1 MKNHIK
7 HLIFLL
13 QCLVL
18 ALLFFGLSRFV
29 FFGFTSDLFPQIYE
43 DGFWQV
49 FAHGL
54 RFDLSAFAY
63 FNLIFILLLVL
74 PTRQRE
80 KKAYQKILQSLF
92 VGFNGLILFMNL
104 ADVVNIEFTG
114 KRMTAD
120 TFEFILQGDDLNFVA
135 IDFIKDYW
143 YLLLI
148 ATLMTLAMR
157 SIYIFI
163 QKNQFFLYRSKITW
177 PCFIISL
184 FALGLTVLAMR
195 GGTQLR
201 PIKNIHASYHGQ
213 GKYVPLILNAP
224 FSILSTLS
232 EKGLKEVNY
241 FNQEER
247 PKYFDAEKTFEAD
260 SANKKNVVIIILE
273 SFSREYIGYYNEH
286 QGYTPFLDSLILQS
300 TVCENAYA
308 NGKKSIEGIPA
319 ILSGIPAL
327 SDKPYILSQYGT
339 QKTNSIPSLL
349 SKEDYE
355 CSFYHGGNPG
365 TMGFDAFAEM
375 AGFHSYIDLSQYPN
389 YENDFD
395 GKWGIFDEP
404 YFQFF
409 KSELDQK
416 KEPFFS
422 SLFSLSSHHPYTIP
436 EKHKGKFPKGEIP
449 IHETIGYTDHALRR
463 FFEEAK
469 KSNWF
474 ENTLFVITAD
484 HTFTA
489 THKEYQNSNGLYEI
503 PLLIYNPADTSFK
516 SITKICQQTDILP
529 TIVDELNLSTKLIS
543 FGNSIWNEKGFA
555 VNYLNNLYQF
565 IDEGYLLQFNGNKS
579 LALYQTHSDP
589 MLKNNLLL
597 TEISRAQMMENKLKA
612 LIQDYNYR
620 MINNQLHLDD

>member
-18 ALLFFGLSRFV
+18 ALVFFGLSRLV
-29 FFGFTSDLFPQIYE
+29 FFGFTSDLFPQIHE
-43 DGFWQV
+43 DGFWWV

-63 FNLIFILLLVL
+63 FNLIFIILLLI

-92 VGFNGLILFMNL
+92 VGFNGLILFLNL
-104 ADVVNIEFTG
+104 ADVVNVEFTG

-143 YLLLI
+143 FLPLI
-148 ATLMTLAMR
+148 ALTMTLAMR
-157 SIYIFI
+157 SIYILL
-163 QKNQFFLYRSKITW
+163 QKNQFFLHRSKITW
-177 PCFIISL
+177 SCFISSL

-213 GKYVPLILNAP
+213 GRYVPLILNAP

-232 EKGLKEVNY
+232 EKGLKEVKY
-241 FNQEER
+241 FKPEDI
-247 PKYFDAEKTFEAD
+247 PKYFEAEKKFNAD
-260 SANKKNVVIIILE
+260 TAIKKNVVIIILE
-273 SFSREYIGYYNEH
+273 SFSREYVGYYNKH
-286 QGYTPFLDSLILQS
+286 QGYTPFLDSLTQHS

-327 SDKPYILSQYGT
+327 TDKPYILSQYGT
-339 QKTNSIPSLL
+339 QKTNSIASLL
-349 SKEDYE
+349 SKQSYD

-365 TMGFDAFAEM
+365 TMGFDAYAEM
-375 AGFHSYIDLSQYPN
+375 AGFHSYVDLSKYPN

-404 YFQFF
+404 FFQFY
-409 KSELDQK
+409 KSELDRK

-422 SLFSLSSHHPYTIP
+422 TIFSLSSHHPYSIP
-436 EKHKGKFPKGEIP
+436 DEHLGKFPKGEIP
-449 IHETIGYTDHALRR
+449 IHETTGYTDYALRR

-503 PLLIYNPADTSFK
+503 PLIFYNPSDTLNK

-529 TIVDELNLSTKLIS
+529 SIVDELGLSAKLICY
-543 FGNSIWNEKGFA
+543 GNSIWTEKGFA

-565 IDEGYLLQFNGNKS
+565 IENDYLLQFNGEKS
-579 LALYQTHSDP
+579 LTLYHTHSDP
-589 MLKNNLLL
+589 LLKNNLLL
-597 TEISRAQMMENKLKA
+597 TEVNRTQTMENKLKA

-620 MINNQLHLDD
+620 MINNQLQLDD

>member
-349 SKEDYE
+349 SKEDYD

>member
-286 QGYTPFLDSLILQS
+286 KGYTPFLDSLILQS

>member
-18 ALLFFGLSRFV
+18 ALVFFGLSRLV
-29 FFGFTSDLFPQIYE
+29 FFGFTSDLFPQIHE
-43 DGFWQV
+43 DGFWWV

-63 FNLIFILLLVL
+63 FNLIFIILLLI

-92 VGFNGLILFMNL
+92 VGFNGLILFLNL
-104 ADVVNIEFTG
+104 ADVVNVEFTG

-143 YLLLI
+143 FLPLI
-148 ATLMTLAMR
+148 ALTMTLAMR
-157 SIYIFI
+157 SIYILL
-163 QKNQFFLYRSKITW
+163 QKNQFFLHRSKITW
-177 PCFIISL
+177 SCFISSL

-213 GKYVPLILNAP
+213 GRYVPLILNAP

-232 EKGLKEVNY
+232 EKGLKEVKY
-241 FNQEER
+241 FKPEDI
-247 PKYFDAEKTFEAD
+247 PKYFEAEKKFNAD
-260 SANKKNVVIIILE
+260 TAIKKNVVIIILE
-273 SFSREYIGYYNEH
+273 SFSREYVGYYNKH
-286 QGYTPFLDSLILQS
+286 QGYTPFLDSLTQHS

-327 SDKPYILSQYGT
+327 TDKPYILSQYGT
-339 QKTNSIPSLL
+339 QKTNSIASLL
-349 SKEDYE
+349 SKQSYD

-365 TMGFDAFAEM
+365 TMGFDAYAEM
-375 AGFHSYIDLSQYPN
+375 AGFHSYVDLSKYPN

-404 YFQFF
+404 FFQFY
-409 KSELDQK
+409 KSELDRK

-422 SLFSLSSHHPYTIP
+422 TIFSLSSHHPYSIP
-436 EKHKGKFPKGEIP
+436 DEHLGKFPKGEIP
-449 IHETIGYTDHALRR
+449 IHETIGYTDYALRR
-463 FFEEAK
+463 FFKEAK

-503 PLLIYNPADTSFK
+503 PLIFYNPSDTLNK

-529 TIVDELNLSTKLIS
+529 SIVDELGLSAKLICY
-543 FGNSIWNEKGFA
+543 GNSIWTEKGFA

-565 IDEGYLLQFNGNKS
+565 IENDYLLQFNGEKS
-579 LALYQTHSDP
+579 LALYHTHSDP
-589 MLKNNLLL
+589 LLKNNLLL
-597 TEISRAQMMENKLKA
+597 TEVNRTQTMENKLKA

-620 MINNQLHLDD
+620 MINNQLQLDD

>member
-18 ALLFFGLSRFV
+18 ALVFFGLSRLV
-29 FFGFTSDLFPQIYE
+29 FFGFTSDLFPQIHE
-43 DGFWQV
+43 DGFWWV

-63 FNLIFILLLVL
+63 FNLIFIVLLLI

-92 VGFNGLILFMNL
+92 VGFNGLILFLNL
-104 ADVVNIEFTG
+104 ADVVNVEFTG

-143 YLLLI
+143 FLPLI
-148 ATLMTLAMR
+148 ALTMTLAMR
-157 SIYIFI
+157 SIYILL
-163 QKNQFFLYRSKITW
+163 QKNQFFLHRSKITW
-177 PCFIISL
+177 SCFISSL

-213 GKYVPLILNAP
+213 GRYVPLILNAP

-232 EKGLKEVNY
+232 EKGLKEVKY
-241 FNQEER
+241 FKPEDI
-247 PKYFDAEKTFEAD
+247 PKYFEAEKKFNAD
-260 SANKKNVVIIILE
+260 TAIKKNVVIIILE
-273 SFSREYIGYYNEH
+273 SFSREYVGYYNKH
-286 QGYTPFLDSLILQS
+286 QGYTPFLDSLTQHS

-327 SDKPYILSQYGT
+327 TDKPYILSQYGT
-339 QKTNSIPSLL
+339 QKTNSIASLL
-349 SKEDYE
+349 SKQSYD

-365 TMGFDAFAEM
+365 TMGFDAYAEM
-375 AGFHSYIDLSQYPN
+375 AGFHSYVDLSKYPN

-404 YFQFF
+404 FFQFY
-409 KSELDQK
+409 KSELDRK

-422 SLFSLSSHHPYTIP
+422 TIFSLSSHHPYSIP
-436 EKHKGKFPKGEIP
+436 DEHLGKFPKGEIP
-449 IHETIGYTDHALRR
+449 IHETIGYTDYALRR

-503 PLLIYNPADTSFK
+503 PLIFYKPSDTLNK

-529 TIVDELNLSTKLIS
+529 SIVDELGLSAKLICY
-543 FGNSIWNEKGFA
+543 GNSIWTEKGFA

-565 IDEGYLLQFNGNKS
+565 IENDYLLQFNGEKS
-579 LALYQTHSDP
+579 LALYHTHSDP
-589 MLKNNLLL
+589 LLKNNLLL
-597 TEISRAQMMENKLKA
+597 TEVNRTQTMENKLKA

-620 MINNQLHLDD
+620 MINNQLQLDD

>member
-63 FNLIFILLLVL
+63 FNLIFILLIVL

-349 SKEDYE
+349 SKEDYD

>member
-18 ALLFFGLSRFV
+18 ALVFFGLSRLV
-29 FFGFTSDLFPQIYE
+29 FFGFTSDLFPQIHE
-43 DGFWQV
+43 DGFWWV

-63 FNLIFILLLVL
+63 FNLIFIILLLI

-92 VGFNGLILFMNL
+92 VGFNGLILFLNL
-104 ADVVNIEFTG
+104 ADVVNVEFTG

-143 YLLLI
+143 FLPLI
-148 ATLMTLAMR
+148 ALTMTLAMR
-157 SIYIFI
+157 SIYILL
-163 QKNQFFLYRSKITW
+163 QKNQFFLHRSKITW
-177 PCFIISL
+177 SCFISSL

-213 GKYVPLILNAP
+213 GRYVPLILNAP

-232 EKGLKEVNY
+232 EKGLKEVKY
-241 FNQEER
+241 FKPEDI
-247 PKYFDAEKTFEAD
+247 PKYFEAEKKFNAD
-260 SANKKNVVIIILE
+260 TAIKKNVVIIILE
-273 SFSREYIGYYNEH
+273 SFSREYVGYYNKH
-286 QGYTPFLDSLILQS
+286 QGYTPFLDSLTQHS

-327 SDKPYILSQYGT
+327 TDKPYILSQYGT
-339 QKTNSIPSLL
+339 QKTNSIASLL
-349 SKEDYE
+349 SKQSYD

-365 TMGFDAFAEM
+365 TMGFDAYAEM
-375 AGFHSYIDLSQYPN
+375 AGFHSYVDLSKYPN

-404 YFQFF
+404 FFQFY
-409 KSELDQK
+409 KSELDRK

-422 SLFSLSSHHPYTIP
+422 TIFSLSSHHPYSIP
-436 EKHKGKFPKGEIP
+436 DEHLGKFPKGEIP
-449 IHETIGYTDHALRR
+449 IHETIGYTDYALRR
-463 FFEEAK
+463 FF
-469 KSNWF
+469 
-474 ENTLFVITAD
+474 
-484 HTFTA
+484 
-489 THKEYQNSNGLYEI
+489 
-503 PLLIYNPADTSFK
+503 
-516 SITKICQQTDILP
+516 
-529 TIVDELNLSTKLIS
+529 
-543 FGNSIWNEKGFA
+543 
-555 VNYLNNLYQF
+555 
-565 IDEGYLLQFNGNKS
+565 
-579 LALYQTHSDP
+579 
-589 MLKNNLLL
+589 
-597 TEISRAQMMENKLKA
+597 
-612 LIQDYNYR
+612 
-620 MINNQLHLDD
+620 

>member
-18 ALLFFGLSRFV
+18 ALFFFGLSRLI

-63 FNLIFILLLVL
+63 FNLIFILLIVL

-92 VGFNGLILFMNL
+92 IGFNGLILFMNL

-135 IDFIKDYW
+135 MDFIKDYW

-184 FALGLTVLAMR
+184 FVLGLTVLAMR

-232 EKGLKEVNY
+232 EKGLKEVSY

-349 SKEDYE
+349 SKEDYD

-404 YFQFF
+404 FFQFY

-422 SLFSLSSHHPYTIP
+422 TLFSLSSHHPYTIP

-449 IHETIGYTDHALRR
+449 IHETIGYTDHALKG

-516 SITKICQQTDILP
+516 SVTKICQQTDILP

-597 TEISRAQMMENKLKA
+597 TEVSRAQMMENKLKA

>member
-1 MKNHIK
+1 M
-7 HLIFLL
+7 
-13 QCLVL
+13 
-18 ALLFFGLSRFV
+18 
-29 FFGFTSDLFPQIYE
+29 
-43 DGFWQV
+43 
-49 FAHGL
+49 
-54 RFDLSAFAY
+54 
-63 FNLIFILLLVL
+63 
-74 PTRQRE
+74 
-80 KKAYQKILQSLF
+80 
-92 VGFNGLILFMNL
+92 FMNL

-135 IDFIKDYW
+135 LDFIKDYW

-184 FALGLTVLAMR
+184 FVLGLTVLAMR

-247 PKYFDAEKTFEAD
+247 PKYFDAEKKFEAD

-273 SFSREYIGYYNEH
+273 SFSREYIGYYNKH

-327 SDKPYILSQYGT
+327 SEKPYILSQYGT
-339 QKTNSIPSLL
+339 QKTNSIASVL
-349 SKEDYE
+349 SRESYD

-365 TMGFDAFAEM
+365 TMGFDAYAKM
-375 AGFHSYIDLSQYPN
+375 AGFHSYIDQSKYPN
-389 YENDFD
+389 YESDFD

-404 YFQFF
+404 FFQFY
-409 KSELDQK
+409 KSELDSKQ
-416 KEPFFS
+416 EPFFS
-422 SLFSLSSHHPYTIP
+422 TLFSLSSHHPYTLP
-436 EKHKGKFPKGEIP
+436 EEYVGKFPKGEIP
-449 IHETIGYTDHALRR
+449 IHETIGYTDFALSR

-474 ENTLFVITAD
+474 ENTLFIITAD

-489 THKEYQNSNGLYEI
+489 SHPEYQNSNGLYEI
-503 PLLIYNPADTSFK
+503 PLIFYSPSDTLNK
-516 SITKICQQTDILP
+516 SVNKICQQTDILP
-529 TIVDELNLSTKLIS
+529 SIVDELELTVNLLS
-543 FGNSIWNEKGFA
+543 FGNSIWEKKGFA

-565 IDEGYLLQFNGNKS
+565 IEEGYLLQFNGKKS

-589 MLKNNLLL
+589 LLKNNLLIA
-597 TEISRAQMMENKLKA
+597 EAARASMMENKLKA